1 MKLNKMKN
9 QGRVCIRRLSI
20 FLILSVTGSL
30 SFLSAQESILGSYQ
44 QNFIRANLAMKAG
57 IIRDAATDERAPEFI
72 GQLCEFALNFTLQNA
87 EILRDDPEMMALV
100 GTAAREA
107 GKAGYKSSADTLWT
121 VFSSYPDPFSRV
133 EILKALA
140 LLGKGNAR
148 IVENINQYLENQNR
162 LFRSGLSPD
171 YPSLSACIWAL
182 AQLGDSSSF
191 PALFAAFTSGYP
203 NNLSQEA
210 LRALDSLSGDY
221 KQFLIDVIRNNPPP
235 DKLAAFN
242 AGANSG
248 RFSPGEQGQIAESA
262 LEQSLVFSSGNP
274 EEAAAMTALR
284 YASVLIIGRL
294 QWTGAASL
302 VIRHFYRVQTDYQ
315 GGNAPRER
323 FMEAVSCLA
332 SMGSSEAAQA
342 LALQLG
348 LINAQTEKT
357 GTFDTA
363 VVLAHVEALGAI
375 GDKSAFDHLL
385 YISYLPYP
393 DHIQAAAREA
403 LTRLKW

>member
-1 MKLNKMKN
+1 MNIKTK
-9 QGRVCIRRLSI
+9 GGIRRFSF
-20 FLILSVTGSL
+20 FLILFVTVPL
-30 SFLSAQESILGSYQ
+30 VFLSAQESILSSYQ
-44 QNFIRANLAMKAG
+44 QNFIRASLAMKAG

-72 GQLCEFALNFTLQNA
+72 GQLCEFALEFTLQNA

-107 GKAGYKSSADTLWT
+107 GNAGYKSSADILWT
-121 VFSSYPDPFSRV
+121 VFLSYPDPFSRV

-140 LLGKGNAR
+140 VLGKGNAR
-148 IVENINQYLENQNR
+148 IIENINQYLENQNR

-191 PALFAAFTSGYP
+191 PALFAAFTTGYP

-210 LRALDSLSGDY
+210 SRALDSLSGDY
-221 KQFLIDVIRNNPPP
+221 KQFLIDVIRKNAPP

-242 AGANSG
+242 AGTNSG

-262 LEQSLVFSSGNP
+262 LEQCLAFNSGN
-274 EEAAAMTALR
+274 AVDVSSITSLR
-284 YASVLIIGRL
+284 YASVLTISRL
-294 QWTGAASL
+294 QWTGASSL
-302 VIRHFYRVQTDYQ
+302 VIRHFYRVQADYQ
-315 GGNAPRER
+315 NGNAPKER
-323 FMEAVSCLA
+323 FMEAISCLA
-332 SMGSSEAAQA
+332 LMGSSEAAQA

-348 LINAQTEKT
+348 LLNAQTEKN
-357 GTFDTA
+357 GTVDEA
-363 VVLAHVEALGAI
+363 VVLALVEALGTI
-375 GDKSAFDHLL
+375 GDKSAFDYLL
-385 YISYLPYP
+385 YISYLSYP